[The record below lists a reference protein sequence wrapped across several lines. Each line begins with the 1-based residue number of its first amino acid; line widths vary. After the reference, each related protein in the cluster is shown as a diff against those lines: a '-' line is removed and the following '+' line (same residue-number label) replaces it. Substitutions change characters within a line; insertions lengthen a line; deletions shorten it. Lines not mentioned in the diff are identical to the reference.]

1 MKIQTFIFVHDE
13 NIILDFEKVG
23 KFREI
28 ENLKYVLLGQGS
40 CENLKGLG
48 NIIIAREYEDNI
60 EELPVLVAYTGWYLI
75 WKNQLIDV
83 DTDFINMFEYDI
95 ILSDNFTEIQH
106 KILQHGIKAIS
117 YRPISIS
124 DYWFIQSDEH
134 CLPFLNSINKDFGIV
149 FMKYITDLDPSI
161 IVGVTSNQ
169 SMTPQVFN
177 DFMKWARPVIEDIQE
192 ETLAGHA
199 MERMFPLFY
208 MYNSLIAVVVGN
220 LIQHF
225 QLDSHKTQGS
235 SDTFFTENYEKLL

>member
-28 ENLKYVLLGQGS
+28 ENLKYVLLGQGT
-40 CENLKGLG
+40 CENLKGLD

-75 WKNQLIDV
+75 WKNQLIDA

-95 ILSDNFTEIQH
+95 ILSDNFTEVQH
-106 KILQHGIKAIS
+106 KILQPNIKVLS
-117 YRPISIS
+117 YIPIYTSS
-124 DYWFIQSDEH
+124 YWFIQSDEV
-134 CLPFLNSINKDFGIV
+134 CLPFLNSIQKHYGIDFRQ
-149 FMKYITDLDPSI
+149 YITEIDSST
-161 IVGVTSNQ
+161 IVGITSNQ
-169 SMTPQVFN
+169 SMAPQVFS
-177 DFMKWARPVIEDIQE
+177 DFMKWISPVIEDIQE
-192 ETLAGHA
+192 EAMAGHA
-199 MERMFPLFY
+199 MERIFSLFY
-208 MYNSLIAVVVGN
+208 MYNGLTAILAEN

-225 QLDSHKTQGS
+225 QLDSHRTQGS